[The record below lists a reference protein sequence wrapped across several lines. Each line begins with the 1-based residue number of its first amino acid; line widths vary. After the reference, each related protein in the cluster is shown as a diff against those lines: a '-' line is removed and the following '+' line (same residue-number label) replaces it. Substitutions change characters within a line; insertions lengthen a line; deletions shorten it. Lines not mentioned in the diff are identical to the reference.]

1 VGYTRITPIG
11 LSWRPTHQ
19 FHAGVSGRLAYSKY
33 FFKCLVGKNR
43 AYKTEL
49 HDIQFY
55 RAMAA
60 SILEQ
65 HLQRPC
71 TAIEKVIE

>member
-1 VGYTRITPIG
+1 MAH
-11 LSWRPTHQ
+11 SE
-19 FHAGVSGRLAYSKY
+19 Y
-33 FFKCLVGKNR
+33 FFERLVGENR
-43 AYKTEL
+43 ADKTEL

-55 RAMAA
+55 CVMAA